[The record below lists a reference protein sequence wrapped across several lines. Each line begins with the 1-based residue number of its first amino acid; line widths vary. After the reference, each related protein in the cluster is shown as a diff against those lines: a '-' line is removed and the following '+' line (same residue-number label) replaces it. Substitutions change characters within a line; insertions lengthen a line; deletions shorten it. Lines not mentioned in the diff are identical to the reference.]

1 MQKDFADTS
10 AEGITEDM
18 ARSWIAGLV
27 IEERS
32 AYTVREVWLSASQTV
47 FGWGLRHKRVSKNPF
62 SDVYVDVPK
71 KIRLRETKAF
81 RPEEAVVIF
90 GRHWPVDT
98 RRQCKNEHGAGCLG
112 CVPTL
117 EPVRAR

>member
-32 AYTVREVWLSASQTV
+32 AYTVREVWLSASRTV
-47 FGWGLRHKRVSKNPF
+47 SVGGCATSTSAKTIF
-62 SDVYVDVPK
+62 DVYVDVPK
-71 KIRLRETKAF
+71 KIVCGKLKPSGPKRS
-81 RPEEAVVIF
+81 
-90 GRHWPVDT
+90 
-98 RRQCKNEHGAGCLG
+98 
-112 CVPTL
+112 
-117 EPVRAR
+117 